1 MGIRLCFVIV
11 LHLGTAFQLL
21 IDGAESELGQ
31 ISEDFVHRSV
41 DGTEVEPVRAEGQ
54 KVSEGIDDRQC
65 VFGLFVL

>member
-1 MGIRLCFVIV
+1 
-11 LHLGTAFQLL
+11 
-21 IDGAESELGQ
+21 
-31 ISEDFVHRSV
+31 VHRSV